1 MMGMEPPVNNII
13 INGRHITNCSNP
25 PTEFPFVPDIRDDGD
40 GDDDEDNSNE
50 TSHCS
55 GGSIFATRVKGGD
68 SVRLRLISHSSNMPY
83 WFTVDSHALD
93 IVEMDG
99 VEIEPITTSRI
110 FMNPGQRYSVI
121 LKADQTAGNYLMRA
135 EVAKGCGM
143 ISRDK
148 VSGLASIDF
157 QATAIMSYDDVSEE
171 ELPIGQP
178 WALEESSN
186 AVLGREPWSEKC
198 QEMPFDSSK
207 PMRKMAAYEV
217 GEKNSHYFTFDMMRS
232 NDMGLLTRI
241 NEVSA
246 DLNPH
251 ST

>member
-1 MMGMEPPVNNII
+1 
-13 INGRHITNCSNP
+13 
-25 PTEFPFVPDIRDDGD
+25 
-40 GDDDEDNSNE
+40 
-50 TSHCS
+50 
-55 GGSIFATRVKGGD
+55 
-68 SVRLRLISHSSNMPY
+68 MPY
-83 WFTVDSHALD
+83 WFTVDSHALE

-135 EVAKGCGM
+135 EIAKGCGM

-157 QATAIMSYDDVSEE
+157 QATAILSYDDVSEE
-171 ELPIGQP
+171 EPPIGQP
-178 WALEESSN
+178 WALEESRN

-246 DLNPH
+246 EPNPKIDTNSLYNNLTDIRPFTRLCKMMPH
-251 ST
+251 FGRRSSRICHPKI